1 MLDRHLRPLI
11 DRPLD
16 KAGRLLARSGVSANA
31 VTVAGFAVGVAAMA
45 ALALQ
50 AYAPAAVLVVA
61 NRVLDGLDGAVARA
75 RGGGTDFGGFL
86 DIVLDFIVYAGVVF
100 AFAVGRPDTALAAA
114 FLIFSY
120 IGSGGSFLAYAIVAA
135 KRGAVSTA
143 RGHKALYFVGGLA
156 EGSETALFMLAI
168 CLFPAAFEVL
178 AVLFA
183 ILCWL
188 TAAGRVWAAWSAFA
202 PGTGETP
209 GA

>member
-16 KAGRLLARSGVSANA
+16 AAGQRLARVGITANA
-31 VTVAGFAVGVAAMA
+31 LTVAGFAVGLAAMA

-50 AYAPAAVLVVA
+50 AYGAAAVLVAV
-61 NRVLDGLDGAVARA
+61 NRLLDGLDGSVARA
-75 RGGGTDFGGFL
+75 HGGGTDFGGFL

-100 AFAVGRPDTALAAA
+100 AFAVGRPEDALAAA
-114 FLIFSY
+114 FLILSY
-120 IGSGGSFLAYAIVAA
+120 IGSGGSFLAYAVVAA
-135 KRGAVSTA
+135 KRGQVSTA

-168 CLFPAAFEVL
+168 CLFPAAFPVL
-178 AVLFA
+178 AVGFA

-188 TAAGRVWAAWSAFA
+188 TAAGRIWAAWSAFGS
-202 PGTGETP
+202 PRE
-209 GA
+209 